1 MIFTV
6 AVDGPAASGKGTIS
20 RQISKYF
27 GFSYLDTG
35 LIYRYIGSKVLGGI
49 SPFQALSDMDYDSM
63 NSKLLRVEAVSIAAS
78 KIAADPKVREALVC
92 YQKSFAKK
100 MGGAVLD
107 GRDIGTVISPDADI
121 KFFVTASEK
130 VRAERRFKELSQ
142 VDKELTFEDLLRKIK
157 KRDRADKE
165 RSISPLVRAEDAVL
179 LDTTELSI
187 DTSVDIAINAV
198 SKVLKS
204 KTEK

>member
-35 LIYRYIGSKVLGGI
+35 LIYRYIGSKVLRGI
-49 SPFQALSDMDYDSM
+49 SPFQALSDMDYGSM
-63 NSKLLRVEAVSIAAS
+63 NSELLRAEAVSIAAS
-78 KIAADPKVREALVC
+78 KIAADPKVREALVF

-100 MGGAVLD
+100 KGGAVLD

-130 VRAERRFKELSQ
+130 VRAERRFKELSLI
-142 VDKELTFEDLLRKIK
+142 DKELTFEDLLRKIK

-187 DTSVDIAINAV
+187 DTSVDIAINAILR
-198 SKVLKS
+198 VLKS
-204 KTEK
+204 KT

>member
-20 RQISKYF
+20 RQISKHF

-35 LIYRYIGSKVLGGI
+35 LIYRYIGSKVLRGI
-49 SPFQALSDMDYDSM
+49 SPFQALSEMDYGSM
-63 NSKLLRVEAVSIAAS
+63 NSELLRAEAVSIAAS
-78 KIAADPKVREALVC
+78 KIAADPKVREALVF

-100 MGGAVLD
+100 KGGAVLD
-107 GRDIGTVISPDADI
+107 GRDIGTIISPDADI

-130 VRAERRFKELSQ
+130 VRAERRFKELSL

-187 DTSVDIAINAV
+187 DTSVDIAINAI
-198 SKVLKS
+198 SRVLKA
-204 KTEK
+204 KT

>member
-6 AVDGPAASGKGTIS
+6 AIDGPAASGKGTIS

-35 LIYRYIGSKVLGGI
+35 LIYRYIGSKVLRGI
-49 SPFQALSDMDYDSM
+49 SPFQALSEMDYGSM
-63 NSKLLRVEAVSIAAS
+63 NSELLRAEAVSIAAS
-78 KIAADPKVREALVC
+78 KIAADPKVREALVF

-100 MGGAVLD
+100 KGGAVLD

-130 VRAERRFKELSQ
+130 VRAERRFKELSL

-187 DTSVDIAINAV
+187 DPSVDIAINAILR
-198 SKVLKS
+198 VLKS
-204 KTEK
+204 KT

>member
-35 LIYRYIGSKVLGGI
+35 LIYRYIGSKVLRGI
-49 SPFQALSDMDYDSM
+49 SPFQALSEMDYDSM
-63 NSKLLRVEAVSIAAS
+63 NSELLRAEAVSIAAS
-78 KIAADPKVREALVC
+78 KIAADPKVREALVY

-100 MGGAVLD
+100 KGGAVLD
-107 GRDIGTVISPDADI
+107 GRDIGTVISPGADI

-130 VRAERRFKELSQ
+130 VRAERRFKELSL

>member
-20 RQISKYF
+20 RKISKYF

-130 VRAERRFKELSQ
+130 VRAERRFKELSL